1 MTFHRDDSQL
11 LDPPPPGSTWTWQP
25 DVITAD
31 GANAGPNAIRAVC
44 LESDPAYD
52 PLRVHCHVHLKRDV
66 QQNKHDLFKNSC
78 TDTASVKDCASATTT
93 MIEQVK
99 SNSISPELAQLGK
112 EMIVAS
118 LQSDSHDE
126 AADYI
131 AKFVDKIK
139 KTSFHIL
146 EPIKNEAYVR
156 SLLGRLRYS
165 GLPLNEVK
173 CRALLPHS
181 PSGNDGK
188 DEMEEEEA
196 PATDQYFLYKCS
208 CGRYRHYAWCLHVM
222 CRAVYDDLVWKPYRP
237 KTMDSAKVLSV
248 RKCGGAPAES
258 GRHAKARK
266 GGALDKRQ

>member
-1 MTFHRDDSQL
+1 MVFVIARGYITKEGIDKTVWSVRFFDFVAEEVSSATGLCHLMWKGAWGAYQDPNTVVMSSRKMRAWL
-11 LDPPPPGSTWTWQP
+11 LDDPPFAKHYLAMKTDKAKVGCLR
-25 DVITAD
+25 D
-31 GANAGPNAIRAVC
+31 GM
-44 LESDPAYD
+44 
-52 PLRVHCHVHLKRDV
+52 
-66 QQNKHDLFKNSC
+66 QNKTTLNGKKYASYLKQFK
-78 TDTASVKDCASATTT
+78 DFIKAPRDYAK
-93 MIEQVK
+93 EQDF
-99 SNSISPELAQLGK
+99 NF
-112 EMIVAS
+112 
-118 LQSDSHDE
+118 
-126 AADYI
+126 ADI
-131 AKFVDKIK
+131 MSWQ
-139 KTSFHIL
+139 TSFHIL